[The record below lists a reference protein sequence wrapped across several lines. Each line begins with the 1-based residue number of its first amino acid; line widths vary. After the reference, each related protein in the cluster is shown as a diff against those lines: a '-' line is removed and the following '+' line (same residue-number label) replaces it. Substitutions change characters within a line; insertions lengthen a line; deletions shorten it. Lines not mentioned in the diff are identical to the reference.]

1 MQDTEFL
8 EKSAKLFLENGAKT
22 FTMDDIAREFRMS
35 KKTLYQKYK
44 NKEAL
49 LEDVLTFKFNALIK
63 RMEKLDLEVENAVT
77 RMYCRDEEMEKAIE
91 SNNSIFIKQLIKYY
105 PQIFEAHM
113 MRFSEKFSDIMYQN
127 IAKGRKQGYYRKDF
141 NEKLYAKFLFH
152 LMISY
157 HNTPYLGVE
166 EMKESDFCH
175 FVLDFYMNSITTEKG
190 KEFLEKKII
199 KNLNQ

>member
-22 FTMDDIAREFRMS
+22 FTMDDIAREFRIS

-49 LEDVLTFKFNALIK
+49 LEDVLTYKFNEIIRK
-63 RMEKLDLEVENAVT
+63 MEKLDLEVENAVI
-77 RMYCRDEEMEKAIE
+77 RMFCKDEEMEKAIE
-91 SNNSIFIKQLIKYY
+91 SNDSIFIKQLIKYY

-113 MRFSEKFSDIMYQN
+113 MRFSERFSDIVCRN
-127 IAKGRKQGYYRKDF
+127 VEKGRKQGYYRSEFD
-141 NEKLYAKFLFH
+141 EKLYAKFLFH
-152 LMISY
+152 LLISY

-166 EMKESDFCH
+166 EMKRTDYCY